1 METER
6 GDRSTIA
13 GRIICASLTVIDGD
27 TVDEAGRTCGCWEG
41 VPFVSGIDTPETHA
55 KYVKERK
62 LALVAEERQKDLL
75 AARSLKVM
83 FSGVDLRM
91 QRNERPVS

>member
-1 METER
+1 M
-6 GDRSTIA
+6 
-13 GRIICASLTVIDGD
+13 TVVDGD

-62 LALVAEERQKDLL
+62 LALVAEERPKELL

-83 FSGVDLRM
+83 FSGVDLHAA
-91 QRNERPVS
+91 QRETRVMRRP